1 VRRVSVVGTSGVGK
15 STFASGLALVLGAPF
30 LELDSW
36 QHQADW
42 TPLPVEEFRAR
53 VALVA
58 DGECWVI
65 DGNYGRVQD
74 LVWARADTVIW
85 IDLPRL
91 TVMRR
96 IIWRTLR
103 RVGGRVEL
111 WNGNR
116 ERWRN
121 FFSLDKEESVIVWAW
136 QTYAAN
142 RARYEE
148 AMADPAHG
156 HLRFVRLRSSAAVR
170 HFLREAEHPPAY
182 RGGSGFRGGS
192 GQP

>member
-1 VRRVSVVGTSGVGK
+1 MRRVSVVGTSGVGK
-15 STFASGLALVLGAPF
+15 STFASGLALVSGVSF
-30 LELDSW
+30 LELDSL

-65 DGNYGRVQD
+65 DGNYSRVQD

-96 IIWRTLR
+96 IVWRTLR

-156 HLRFVRLRSSAAVR
+156 HLRFVRLRSPAAVR
-170 HFLREAEHPPAY
+170 HFLRETEHPPAY
-182 RGGSGFRGGS
+182 RGGSGFRGRS

>member
-1 VRRVSVVGTSGVGK
+1 MRRVSVVGTSGVGK
-15 STFASGLALVLGAPF
+15 STFASSLARVLGVSF
-30 LELDSW
+30 LELDSL

-58 DGECWVI
+58 HGECWVI
-65 DGNYGRVQD
+65 DGNYSRVQD

-96 IIWRTLR
+96 IVWRTLR

-156 HLRFVRLRSSAAVR
+156 HLRFVRLRSPAAAR

-182 RGGSGFRGGS
+182 RGGSGLRGGS